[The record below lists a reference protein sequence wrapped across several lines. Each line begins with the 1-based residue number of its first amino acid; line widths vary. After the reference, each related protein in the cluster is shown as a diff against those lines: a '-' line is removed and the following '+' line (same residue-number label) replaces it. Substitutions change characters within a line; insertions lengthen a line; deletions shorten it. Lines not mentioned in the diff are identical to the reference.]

1 MAGVD
6 QAGDATSQHGRPR
19 FDTED
24 CPMDPD
30 FRFDRFVADWL
41 APGLVVAA
49 AMALGLALFATES
62 RWWAALAGP
71 VSGMV
76 SMPERAPD
84 PHR

>member
-1 MAGVD
+1 
-6 QAGDATSQHGRPR
+6 
-19 FDTED
+19 
-24 CPMDPD
+24 MDPE

-41 APGLVVAA
+41 APGLVVVA

-76 SMPERAPD
+76 STPDRTPER
-84 PHR
+84 HQ

>member
-1 MAGVD
+1 
-6 QAGDATSQHGRPR
+6 
-19 FDTED
+19 
-24 CPMDPD
+24 MDPD
-30 FRFDRFVADWL
+30 FRSDRFVADWL

-76 SMPERAPD
+76 SKPEHPPD